1 MDAPLRPELGRMLPR
16 PLLRQTRQQQP
27 PLGPALQVPA
37 SGRDDFLVE
46 IERRNTGDATA
57 AGFDLGQATAIA
69 QRIAGW
75 LRPSAAANGT
85 APGPR
90 SPDPLLAVHRL
101 DAERVRGLL
110 ATR

>member
-1 MDAPLRPELGRMLPR
+1 MEAPLRPELGRILPR
-16 PLLRQTRQQQP
+16 PLLRQPRQQQP

-46 IERRNTGDATA
+46 VDRRRAGDATA

-69 QRIAGW
+69 ARIAGW
-75 LRPSAAANGT
+75 LRPDQST
-85 APGPR
+85 GPSGGSR
-90 SPDPLLAVHRL
+90 PPDPRLPVHRL